1 MASTQR
7 KSSAD
12 TTQRK
17 LNTFFAQNIFF
28 VFLLTIC
35 TVLFCLL
42 SDLRYRQL
50 GHQQMELHNFYRNLE
65 TLHSQLTAYAARG
78 DDTILKAKETS
89 LSCLKD
95 SAKVLA
101 DIPVDAV
108 YQRDMADTALMLD
121 RYSAALDQVLSSLRP
136 DRRNHS
142 YYEADSIYSAI
153 NAGFRSLNFQILE
166 HTNRKMETFQKTQRH
181 FITLITLFLAFM
193 IGADVIYSIRL
204 SHSIVD
210 PITELTT
217 SIQGLYLTHVED
229 YREVSLFCASNQE
242 MNILVSVFNSM
253 IKTIQGQ
260 MEKIRENADIA
271 IKLHQKEVEN
281 LQIANLLRTSQL
293 KSLQMQINPH
303 FLFNTLNS
311 LYSLVI
317 GTSEKAEDAFI
328 KFTDILK
335 YTYSSIDKEWVTVD
349 DEAGYISSYIDLQ
362 AIRLDSHTHVEWNY
376 KADEPNALIPP
387 MVLLTFVENAFKYG
401 ASTRSDCHISISLTL
416 YDGQLTFTTRNRI
429 VKRADEF
436 RTEMPVGIE
445 NCRARLGA
453 LYPGR
458 HTLDTTEADG
468 EFFVTLN
475 IQLQ

>member
-1 MASTQR
+1 MLPNLTKFLENKTALIF
-7 KSSAD
+7 D
-12 TTQRK
+12 
-17 LNTFFAQNIFF
+17 IFF
-28 VFLLTIC
+28 CAVLMPALILLGPARYWLTSWPVFFWLVCGFLYLCYFAIRIINVPRKIISKSYAPLVDLTA
-35 TVLFCLL
+35 VLVGGTYML
-42 SDLRYRQL
+42 SRYRLPDVDFVTPYMSAYQTRIRDHGVML
-50 GHQQMELHNFYRNLE
+50 
-65 TLHSQLTAYAARG
+65 TLWLMFSLVAGY
-78 DDTILKAKETS
+78 S
-89 LSCLKD
+89 LSVAFVCELYEQLLLKRQIE
-95 SAKVLA
+95 S
-101 DIPVDAV
+101 
-108 YQRDMADTALMLD
+108 QRD
-121 RYSAALDQVLSSLRP
+121 
-136 DRRNHS
+136 
-142 YYEADSIYSAI
+142 
-153 NAGFRSLNFQILE
+153 
-166 HTNRKMETFQKTQRH
+166 K
-181 FITLITLFLAFM
+181 
-193 IGADVIYSIRL
+193 
-204 SHSIVD
+204 
-210 PITELTT
+210 
-217 SIQGLYLTHVED
+217 
-229 YREVSLFCASNQE
+229 
-242 MNILVSVFNSM
+242 
-253 IKTIQGQ
+253 
-260 MEKIRENADIA
+260 
-271 IKLHQKEVEN
+271 
-281 LQIANLLRTSQL
+281 ANLAMF
-293 KSLQMQINPH
+293 KAQISPH

-335 YTYSSIDKEWVTVD
+335 YTYSSIDKEWVTVE

-376 KADEPNALIPP
+376 NADEPNALIPP

-401 ASTRSDCHISISLTL
+401 ASTRSDCYISISLTL